1 MIMNLDFKKQ
11 SGFTIIET
19 VISLAVLTVIT
30 LSVYDLI
37 LQALKISQ
45 DNKLRMISISLAD
58 QKLEQIRNLPYADVG
73 TLAGIVTGV
82 VPDNETASTS
92 NGTFYVNTLVLY
104 RDDPFDGLQPA
115 DTLPTDYKEVRIRVQ
130 YNGPFGFKR
139 VETFTRIAPK
149 AIETSVGGGTLEVE
163 VINANGQPVIN
174 ADVTVKNAS
183 TTPTIDFTAQT
194 DANGMLL
201 LYGAKPSIESY
212 EIIATK
218 MGYSLSSTTART
230 AANPNPTLVN
240 QSIFVDQKT
249 TVTLSIDQVST
260 LRLHTIQQPMQT
272 NWRVNTD
279 GGTDNQTNP
288 HLAIDPSG
296 YIYMVWQ
303 DFRNGSSGKIYAQK
317 YSSTG
322 TAMWGADVVISPANN
337 QILPEVAIDNSGH
350 LYICWN
356 DDSNGNQDVFLV
368 KRASNDG
375 SDLWGGSKRV
385 ETDADNKDQIKCKID
400 LNNDFSKILVTW
412 QDDRNG
418 DADIYMQSYD
428 TTTRVETWTP
438 EIRIDSTAVAGGTN
452 QTTPIVG
459 DDNSNDIFVFWADD
473 RNGNQDIFAQ
483 KYDPAGTKLWGS
495 DLIINS
501 DGGSTNQYAPSV
513 AVSSSTF
520 YVSWTD
526 ERNSNLDVYAQKVDA
541 TGTKLWPSDLLVNT
555 DGGSSAQ
562 YSPSVAIGNNV
573 IYIAWGD
580 ERNGNQDIYAQKL
593 MASGTAMWSP
603 DVRVNINPGSSAQFN
618 PRIAYNVADG
628 KPYAV
633 WQDDRDGNFD
643 IFATSFDAWG
653 ASSTLSNIPIV
664 VTGAKR
670 IGENPVILKYSQS
683 FTSDANGLITISNL
697 EWDTYSIATGT
708 PTNYSITMTQPA
720 APVSLSPNTT
730 LDVNIFLTTP

>member
-1 MIMNLDFKKQ
+1 MRLDFKKQ

-30 LSVYDLI
+30 ISVYDLI

-58 QKLEQIRNLPYADVG
+58 QKLEQIRNLPYTDVG

-115 DTLPTDYKEVRIRVQ
+115 DTLPTDYKEIRIRVQ
-130 YNGPFGFKR
+130 YNGPFGYKR
-139 VETFTRIAPK
+139 VETFTKIAPK

-163 VINANGQPVIN
+163 VINANGQPVSD

-183 TTPTIDFTAQT
+183 TTPPVNFTAQT
-194 DANGMLL
+194 DSNGMLL
-201 LYGAKPSIESY
+201 LYGAKPSIENY
-212 EIIATK
+212 EVIATK
-218 MGYSLSSTTART
+218 ANYSLSSTTART

-240 QSIFVDQKT
+240 QSVFVDQKT
-249 TVTLSIDQVST
+249 TITLSIDQLST
-260 LRLHTIQQPMQT
+260 LHLHTVRQPMQT

-279 GGTDNQTNP
+279 SGDENQTNP
-288 HLAIDPSG
+288 HMAIDPNG
-296 YIYMVWQ
+296 FIYMVWQ
-303 DFRNGSSGKIYAQK
+303 DFRQGSAGKIYAQK
-317 YSSTG
+317 YDNNGQKQWSD
-322 TAMWGADVVISPANN
+322 DVVISPANN
-337 QILPEVAIDNSGH
+337 QILPEIAVDNSGH

-375 SDLWGGSKRV
+375 SDLWSGSKQV
-385 ETDADNKDQIKCKID
+385 QTDADNKDQMKCKID
-400 LNNDFSKILVTW
+400 LSNDYSRVYVTW

-418 DADIYMQSYD
+418 DADIFMQALD
-428 TTTRVETWTP
+428 AVTHDALWDP
-438 EIRIDSTAVAGGTN
+438 EIRIDSTTVSGGTN
-452 QTTPIVG
+452 QTTPISS

-473 RNGNQDIFAQ
+473 RNANQDIYAQ
-483 KYDPAGTKLWGS
+483 KYDPAGTKLWGA
-495 DLIINS
+495 DLLINS

-526 ERNSNLDVYAQKVDA
+526 ERNSNLDVYAQRVSA
-541 TGTKLWPSDLLVNT
+541 TGTKLWASDLLVNT
-555 DGGSSAQ
+555 DGGTSAQ
-562 YSPSVAIGNNV
+562 YSPSVAIGADV

-593 MASGTAMWSP
+593 LASGTALWSP

-653 ASSTLSNIPIV
+653 ASSTLANIPIL

-670 IGENPVILKYSQS
+670 IGENPIIYKYSRN
-683 FTSDANGLITISNL
+683 FVSDANGLIDTGSI
-697 EWDTYSIATGT
+697 EWDNYTLAIGPSTTYAI
-708 PTNYSITMTQPA
+708 ILTQPA
-720 APVSLSPNTT
+720 SPISLSPNTT
-730 LDVNIFLTTP
+730 LDVNIYLTGP